1 MRIVVDAMG
10 SDRFPLPDVEGAVQ
24 GAREYGETIILV
36 GDETRI
42 RPELAKYNTQGLDIQ
57 LVHTPEY
64 VTMDDTPSVIGRGK
78 PRSSMHLGTQM
89 VRDGEADAFVTAG
102 NTGAILVVATLHTL
116 KRIHGVKRPTLT
128 TILPLRGRQVIL
140 TDVGANADC
149 KADWLVQFAMMGSI
163 YAENALGIK
172 NARIGLLS
180 NGEEDVKGNAL
191 IQETSQLLR
200 QTSLNFVGNV
210 EPKEVLSGAVDV
222 MVADGF
228 VGNVMAKSMEA
239 ISRELLELIRAEL
252 MSSWQT
258 KLGAW
263 LASPAFRRVRKQA
276 DPFEIG
282 GAPLLGVNGVVIVG
296 HGRSNALAVKNMIR
310 QARLA
315 VNGKI
320 IETIRTQLD
329 KL

>member
-1 MRIVVDAMG
+1 
-10 SDRFPLPDVEGAVQ
+10 
-24 GAREYGETIILV
+24 
-36 GDETRI
+36 
-42 RPELAKYNTQGLDIQ
+42 LDIQ
-57 LVHTPEY
+57 VVHTPEY
-64 VTMDDTPSVIGRGK
+64 VTMTDTPSVIGRGK
-78 PRSSMHLGTQM
+78 PCSSMHIGTQM
-89 VRDGEADAFVTAG
+89 VKHGEADAFVTAG

-116 KRIHGVKRPTLT
+116 RRIQGIKRPTLT

-180 NGEEDVKGNAL
+180 NGEEDMKGNIL
-191 IQETSQLLR
+191 IQETGQLLR
-200 QTSLNFVGNV
+200 QTNLNFVGNV
-210 EPKEVLSGAVDV
+210 EPKEVLVGAVDV
-222 MVADGF
+222 MVTDGF

-239 ISRELLELIRAEL
+239 ISRELLELIRTEL
-252 MSSWQT
+252 MSSWRT

-263 LASPAFRRVRKQA
+263 LALPAFRRVRKQA

-282 GAPLLGVNGVVIVG
+282 GAPLLGVNGVVIIG

-315 VNGKI
+315 VNGKV
-320 IETIRTQLD
+320 IEAIHTQLS
-329 KL
+329 KS